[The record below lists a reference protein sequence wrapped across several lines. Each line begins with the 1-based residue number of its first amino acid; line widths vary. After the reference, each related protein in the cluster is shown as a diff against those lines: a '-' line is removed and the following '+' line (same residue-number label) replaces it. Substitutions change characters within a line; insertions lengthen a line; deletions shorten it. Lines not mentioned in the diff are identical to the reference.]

1 MTLSAVGKNLTR
13 TDLRDKLTGEAKYS
27 ADLKLPGMLYGLVL
41 RSPHP
46 HAEITGIDTERAKQ
60 LPGVFAVVTPFD
72 VPQGR
77 LAHDVAVLDAHVRF
91 VGDEVVAVAAVD
103 LDTARRA
110 LDLIRVDYRVLPFV
124 LEPEEALKDDAIAIH
139 PGGNLA
145 SDPIYL
151 ERGDVDQGLAEAD
164 LVLEGDYVIP
174 THSATPLEPR
184 VALASWEGDSLTVW
198 KTSRG
203 VHVDRDALA
212 GALSIPASRVR
223 VVGPY
228 MGGGYGNKDESRLG
242 ALAAVLAQRAGRP
255 VRLEY
260 SREEEFVAGRVR
272 HAARI
277 KMKVGVKNDGSIT
290 AIHADAL
297 LDTGAYLS
305 SGPGVARRTGQGALY
320 LYHCANARYQAR
332 LAYTN
337 RPSAGSYRALGAPQG
352 HFALETLMDR
362 AAEALGMDP
371 LEFRLKNHVRPEG
384 QPGVRLS
391 PPDQI
396 VDSQP
401 VEGGIP
407 FSSNALGQCLELG
420 AAAFGWDYRRKGYD
434 SGDPDRK
441 TGRGMSMMIYRGGP
455 GSVSAAEVSIDKSG
469 RTTLTTG
476 LIDVGE
482 GATTVLAQMAAEV
495 LGMEARD
502 IDVVS
507 ADTGSTPPAPI
518 TAGSAATFST
528 GTAVVEA
535 ATQVKEKLLEL
546 ASVGLEV
553 PAQELDLL
561 EESVFVKSDPSRRMS
576 VAEVTQ
582 ATGDE
587 VISVL
592 ATINPGSTD
601 YVVNS
606 FGAHFVEV
614 EVDKVTGRVTV
625 LRYVA
630 AHDSGRI
637 INPQMALNQAEGAIS
652 QMLGFALS
660 EELVTDGPTGITLN
674 ASYLEHKSPTVLD
687 YPDIEVIFADVVDP
701 VGPLGAKAL
710 GEVPSIGQA
719 PAIANAIYDAVGL
732 RLTRV
737 PFTPDLM
744 LQALE

>member
-1 MTLSAVGKNLTR
+1 MTLSAVGKNVTR

-27 ADLKLPGMLYGLVL
+27 ADLKLPGMLHGTVL

-46 HAEITGIDTERAKQ
+46 HAEITGIDAESARR
-60 LPGVFAVVTPFD
+60 LPGVFAVVTPFE

-77 LAHDVAVLDAHVRF
+77 LAHDVAVLDTRVRF
-91 VGDEVVAVAAVD
+91 VGDEVAVVAAVD

-124 LEPEEALKDDAIAIH
+124 LEPEDALKDDAVAIH

-145 SDPIYL
+145 SEPISL
-151 ERGDVDQGLAEAD
+151 ERGDVERGLAEAD

-184 VALASWEGDSLTVW
+184 VALAAWEGDSLTVW

-228 MGGGYGNKDESRLG
+228 VGGGYGNKDESRL
-242 ALAAVLAQRAGRP
+242 ASLAAVLAQRAGRP

-260 SREEEFVAGRVR
+260 SRQEEFVAGRVR

-290 AIHADAL
+290 AIYADAL

-320 LYHCANARYQAR
+320 LYHCANVRYEAR

-371 LEFRLKNHVRPEG
+371 LEFRRKNHVRPEG
-384 QPGVRLS
+384 QPGIRVS

-420 AAAFGWDYRRKGYD
+420 ADAFGWNSTRTRHD
-434 SGDPDRK
+434 STDPDK
-441 TGRGMSMMIYRGGP
+441 KIGRGMSIMVYRGGP
-455 GSVSAAEVSIDKSG
+455 GSVSAAEVSIDRSG
-469 RTTLTTG
+469 NTTLTTG

-495 LGMEARD
+495 LGMDARD
-502 IDVVS
+502 ISVVS
-507 ADTGSTPPAPI
+507 ADTRGTPPAPI

-528 GTAVVEA
+528 GTAVVDA
-535 ATQVKEKLLEL
+535 AAQVREKLLEL
-546 ASVGLEV
+546 ASTGLEV
-553 PAQELDLL
+553 PVRELDLA
-561 EESVFVKSDPSRRMS
+561 EESVFVKSDPSRCMS
-576 VAEVTQ
+576 VAEVAQ
-582 ATGDE
+582 ASGDE
-587 VISVL
+587 TISAL
-592 ATINPGSTD
+592 ATINPGSAD
-601 YVVNS
+601 YIVNS

-614 EVDKVTGRVTV
+614 EVDTITGRVSV

-637 INPQMALNQAEGAIS
+637 INPRMALSQAEGAIS

-687 YPDIEVIFADVVDP
+687 YPDIQVIFADVVDP

-710 GEVPSIGQA
+710 GEVPSIGPA

-737 PFTPDLM
+737 PFTPDM
-744 LQALE
+744 VLQALE